1 MGPLRLRW
9 DHVRDLGVKELWSL
23 ARDPFL
29 LGLILFAF
37 TVSVYAGTKVSPETL
52 QHTPIAIVD
61 EDRSQL
67 SIRLRD
73 AFLPPYFQAP
83 RLVDAPEME
92 RRLDAGLD
100 TFALHVPPGFQRDL
114 LAGRQPVLQ
123 LQVDATRMGQA
134 LSGAGYVQRI
144 VQDEV
149 ERFRAAPSEGASG
162 EGATSE
168 DGPSDPVELVIRAR
182 FNPELSRV
190 WFGSIMQVINQV
202 TLLSLLLTGA
212 ALLRER
218 ERGTL
223 EHLLVMPVTPLE
235 IMLAKV
241 WSMGLVVLVAA
252 TASLQLVVR
261 GLLQVPL
268 AGSLPLFL
276 AGTALH
282 LFATTSLGILLGT
295 LARSIPRFGLT
306 LLMVVLPL
314 QMLSGSI
321 TPRESMPVWVQVA
334 MLVAPNTH
342 YVILGQGVL
351 YRSAGLG
358 SVWPQVLWLALIGST
373 FFGIALA
380 RFRRTLG
387 AAG

>member
-1 MGPLRLRW
+1 MALPPLRW

-23 ARDPFL
+23 ASDRFL

-37 TVSVYAGTKVSPETL
+37 TVSVFAGTRVSPETL
-52 QHTPIAIVD
+52 LHTPIAIED
-61 EDRSQL
+61 DDRSQL
-67 SIRLRD
+67 SARLRD

-83 RLVDAPEME
+83 RLVTPEEME

-100 TFALHVPPGFQRDL
+100 SFALSIPPRFERDL
-114 LAGRQPVLQ
+114 LAGRRPALQ

-134 LSGAGYVQRI
+134 LSGSGYVQRI
-144 VQDEV
+144 VMQEV
-149 ERFRAAPSEGASG
+149 SDYLSGRGAAP
-162 EGATSE
+162 
-168 DGPSDPVELVIRAR
+168 PPQPPPVDLVVRAR

-202 TLLSLLLTGA
+202 TLLSLLLSGA

-241 WSMGLVVLVAA
+241 WATGLVVLLAA
-252 TASLQLVVR
+252 TASLLLVVR
-261 GLLQVPL
+261 GFLQVPI

-282 LFATTSLGILLGT
+282 LFATTSLGLFLGT
-295 LARSIPRFGLT
+295 MTRSMPRFGLT

-321 TPRESMPVWVQVA
+321 TPRESMPDWVQLL
-334 MLVAPNTH
+334 MLAAPNTH
-342 YVILGQGVL
+342 YVMLGQGIL
-351 YRSAGLG
+351 YRSAGFGML
-358 SVWPQVLWLALIGST
+358 WPRFLWLALIGCS
-373 FFGIALA
+373 FFGISLA
-380 RFRRTLG
+380 CFRRTLG
-387 AAG
+387 TAD

>member
-67 SIRLRD
+67 SSRLRD

-83 RLVDAPEME
+83 RLVDADAME

-100 TFALHVPPGFQRDL
+100 TFALRIPPRFQRDL

-134 LSGAGYVQRI
+134 FSGAGYVQRI

-149 ERFRAAPSEGASG
+149 RRFGGAPSEGAP
-162 EGATSE
+162 SE
-168 DGPSDPVELVIRAR
+168 NGPSEPVELVIRAR

-212 ALLRER
+212 ALIRER

-261 GLLQVPL
+261 GLLQVPI

-295 LARSIPRFGLT
+295 LARSMPRFGLT

-321 TPRESMPVWVQVA
+321 TPRESMPVWVQLA

-351 YRSAGLG
+351 YRSAGLAT
-358 SVWPQVLWLALIGST
+358 VWPQFLWLALIGST
-373 FFGIALA
+373 FFGISLA

>member
-1 MGPLRLRW
+1 MGQLRLRW
-9 DHVRDLGVKELWSL
+9 DHVRDLGVKEFWSL

-37 TVSVYAGTKVSPETL
+37 TVSVFAGTKVSPETL
-52 QHTPIAIVD
+52 QNTPIAIVD
-61 EDRSQL
+61 DDRSQL
-67 SIRLRD
+67 STRLRD

-83 RLVDAPEME
+83 RLVDTKEMD

-100 TFALHVPPGFQRDL
+100 SFALSIPPHFQRDL
-114 LAGRQPVLQ
+114 LAGRQPSLQ

-134 LSGAGYVQRI
+134 FSGSGYVQRI
-144 VQDEV
+144 VQREV
-149 ERFRAAPSEGASG
+149 RDFQMERTGAWRAPGAVVAAPTE
-162 EGATSE
+162 
-168 DGPSDPVELVIRAR
+168 PVELVIRAR

-241 WSMGLVVLVAA
+241 WSMGLVVLLAA
-252 TASLQLVVR
+252 SASLLLVVQ
-261 GLLQVPL
+261 GLLQVPI

-276 AGTALH
+276 AGTSLH
-282 LFATTSLGILLGT
+282 LFATTSMGIFLAT
-295 LARSIPRFGLT
+295 LARSMPRFGLT

-321 TPRESMPVWVQVA
+321 TPRESMPVWVQLA

-342 YVILGQGVL
+342 YVILGQGIL
-351 YRSAGLG
+351 YRSAGLAT
-358 SVWPQVLWLALIGST
+358 VWPQFIWLALIGSG
-373 FFGIALA
+373 FFALSLA

-387 AAG
+387 AIS

>member
-1 MGPLRLRW
+1 MGLPPLRW

-23 ARDPFL
+23 ASDRFL
-29 LGLILFAF
+29 VGLILFAF
-37 TVSVYAGTKVSPETL
+37 TVSVFAGTRVSPETL
-52 QHTPIAIVD
+52 LHTPIAIVD
-61 EDRSQL
+61 DDRSQL
-67 SIRLRD
+67 SERLRD

-83 RLVDAPEME
+83 RLVSPEEMD
-92 RRLDAGLD
+92 RRLDGGLD
-100 TFALHVPPGFQRDL
+100 SFALSIPPHFEGDL
-114 LAGRQPVLQ
+114 LAGRRPALQ

-134 LSGAGYVQRI
+134 LSGSGYVQRI
-144 VQDEV
+144 VLQEV
-149 ERFRAAPSEGASG
+149 SDHLSERGAAP
-162 EGATSE
+162 
-168 DGPSDPVELVIRAR
+168 PSRPPPVDLVVRAR

-202 TLLSLLLTGA
+202 TLLSLLLSGA

-241 WSMGLVVLVAA
+241 WATGLVVLLAA
-252 TASLQLVVR
+252 TASLLLVVR
-261 GLLQVPL
+261 GLLQVPI

-282 LFATTSLGILLGT
+282 LFATTSMGIFLGT
-295 LARSIPRFGLT
+295 VTRSMPRFGLT

-321 TPRESMPVWVQVA
+321 TPRESMPGWVQVL
-334 MLVAPNTH
+334 MLAAPNTH
-342 YVILGQGVL
+342 YVMLGQGIL
-351 YRSAGLG
+351 YRSAGFATL
-358 SVWPQVLWLALIGST
+358 WPQFLWLALIGGS
-373 FFGIALA
+373 FFGISLA

-387 AAG
+387 TSD

>member
-67 SIRLRD
+67 SSRLRD

-83 RLVDAPEME
+83 RLVDADAME

-100 TFALHVPPGFQRDL
+100 TFALRIPPRFQRDL

-134 LSGAGYVQRI
+134 FSGAGYVQRI

-149 ERFRAAPSEGASG
+149 RRFGGARSAGVPSENGAS
-162 EGATSE
+162 E
-168 DGPSDPVELVIRAR
+168 PVELVIRAR

-212 ALLRER
+212 ALIRER

-261 GLLQVPL
+261 GLLQVPI

-295 LARSIPRFGLT
+295 LARSMPRFGLT

-321 TPRESMPVWVQVA
+321 TPRESMPVWVQLA

-351 YRSAGLG
+351 YRSAGLAT
-358 SVWPQVLWLALIGST
+358 VWPQFLWLALIGSA
-373 FFGIALA
+373 FFGISLA

>member
-1 MGPLRLRW
+1 MGTPRLRW
-9 DHVRDLGVKELWSL
+9 SHVVDLGVKELWSL

-37 TVSVYAGTKVSPETL
+37 TVSVFAGTKVSPETL

-61 EDRSQL
+61 ADRSQL
-67 SIRLRD
+67 SARLRD

-83 RLVDAPEME
+83 RLVDADDME

-100 TFALHVPPGFQRDL
+100 TFALSVPPGFQRDL
-114 LAGRQPVLQ
+114 LAERQPELQ

-134 LSGAGYVQRI
+134 ISGAGYVRQI
-144 VQDEV
+144 VQREV
-149 ERFRAAPSEGASG
+149 RGFQAEHTAAGGFPG
-162 EGATSE
+162 EAMATAAE
-168 DGPSDPVELVIRAR
+168 PVELVIRAR

-212 ALLRER
+212 ALIRER

-252 TASLQLVVR
+252 TASLLLVVR
-261 GLLQVPL
+261 GLLQVPI

-276 AGTALH
+276 AGTTLH

-295 LARSIPRFGLT
+295 LTRSMPRFGLT

-321 TPRESMPVWVQVA
+321 TPRESMPSWVQLA
-334 MLVAPNTH
+334 MLLAPNTH

-358 SVWPQVLWLALIGST
+358 TVWPQCLWLVLIGSG
-373 FFGIALA
+373 FFAVALA
-380 RFRRTLG
+380 RFRRSLG
-387 AAG
+387 SAA